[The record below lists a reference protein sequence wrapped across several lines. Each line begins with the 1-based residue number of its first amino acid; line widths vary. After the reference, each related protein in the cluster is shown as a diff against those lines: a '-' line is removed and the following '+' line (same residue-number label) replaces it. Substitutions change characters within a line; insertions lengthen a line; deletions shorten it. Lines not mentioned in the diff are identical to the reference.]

1 MDNMSKLLDQLGPD
15 IRRPTKD
22 QVNDMVRRRTKA
34 GAITEGIPLSKKK
47 KKIKQLNEDLISKYG
62 KGVRSVHQ
70 GKKQAAESF
79 RKTARENKRKN

>member
-34 GAITEGIPLSKKK
+34 GAITEGIPLSKRKKKTKPPSSSPGKARKTGKK
-47 KKIKQLNEDLISKYG
+47 KKMGEY
-62 KGVRSVHQ
+62 R
-70 GKKQAAESF
+70 
-79 RKTARENKRKN
+79 